1 MQSDGCI
8 KEDSPATKRINK
20 FVERFLWW
28 IIGVVVMILGGLYNA
43 AVDRITVTEERV
55 SFLYQDKVSRAELR
69 EVAEGLRIQNDSNKK
84 EILSQQEG
92 LKQDILS
99 RLDLIL
105 RVYPPKK

>member
-1 MQSDGCI
+1 MQTDCV
-8 KEDSPATKRINK
+8 KDDSPATKRINR
-20 FVERFLWW
+20 FVEKFAWW

-43 AVDRITVTEERV
+43 AMDRISVTEEKV
-55 SFLYQDKVSRAELR
+55 AFLYQDKVSRAELR
-69 EVAEGLRIQNDSNKK
+69 EVADGLRIQSDSNKK